1 MRAFAVRALETVEP
15 RPRRDRALAAAA
27 CIALGV
33 LISTGCVDPTIQGAD
48 LHPVGELL
56 SAERP
61 LAALPLGSGR
71 VLVDT
76 SEGLFVLER
85 GSATPTRVG
94 ESGEL
99 GELRAFAAVDGSTLV
114 AGSEGVAL
122 VSREGMF
129 AAPLATVL
137 GETERVVS
145 LCSVP
150 RRGHPADLWVS
161 TDVGTYLYRDLA
173 LRPVTI
179 EGRDLSSAR
188 LASGG
193 DGRAWIA
200 TADALIAID
209 ARAEEEVEATAITG
223 LGAINGLASDDQ
235 GRAWLSSDTGLV
247 AIATNLELTRLSLGA
262 SATGVRASGVGPDV
276 WIETEGG
283 LFHGERNTLRRVIG
297 LGDATL
303 AGAGADG
310 QLLVTSA
317 RGVELFRSRR
327 DVALEGLSSERVVE
341 TTTVEVIA
349 ETPERASF
357 SASIDRVSIEMSGSS
372 LTLDPNMLDLGQHT
386 LEVRVSW
393 DDGTL
398 QVLRRVEFEVASS
411 VTWSD
416 HIRPLYDA
424 QCADCHGAAGPSPT
438 RLDSMESWEMR
449 IDRILENVREGRM
462 PLGRPAL
469 SPASVDLIEI
479 WSRSGFAE

>member
-1 MRAFAVRALETVEP
+1 MRASAVRALSTLSAP
-15 RPRRDRALAAAA
+15 LRRGRAATACASLLAI
-27 CIALGV
+27 IA
-33 LISTGCVDPTIQGAD
+33 TGCVDPTIEGAD

-61 LAALPLGSGR
+61 SAALPLASGR
-71 VLVDT
+71 VLIDT

-85 GSATPTRVG
+85 GGATPTRVG

-137 GETERVVS
+137 GETETVTA

-173 LRPVTI
+173 LRPVSI

-193 DGRAWIA
+193 EGRAWIA

-209 ARAEEEVEATAITG
+209 ARGETIQATAITG

-235 GRAWLSSDTGLV
+235 GRAWLTSDTGLV
-247 AIATNLELTRLSLGA
+247 AIATNLDLTRLSLA
-262 SATGVRASGVGPDV
+262 ATPTGVRASGVGPDV
-276 WIETEGG
+276 WIETESG
-283 LFHGERNTLRRVIG
+283 LYHGERNTLRRVVG
-297 LGDATL
+297 LDDSTL

-317 RGVELFRSRR
+317 RGLELFRSRR
-327 DVALEGLSSERVVE
+327 DVMLEGLPSDRLVE
-341 TTTVEVIA
+341 TTTVEVLA

-357 SASIDRVSIEMSGSS
+357 SASVDRVPIEMSGSS
-372 LTLDPNMLDLGQHT
+372 LTLDPSVLDLGEHT
-386 LEVRVSW
+386 LEVRVTW

-398 QVLRRVEFEVASS
+398 QVQRRVDFEVASS
-411 VTWSD
+411 VTWTD

-424 QCADCHGAAGPSPT
+424 ECADCHGAAGPSPT
-438 RLDSMESWEMR
+438 RLDSLDAWEMR

-469 SPASVDLIEI
+469 SPASVDLIET